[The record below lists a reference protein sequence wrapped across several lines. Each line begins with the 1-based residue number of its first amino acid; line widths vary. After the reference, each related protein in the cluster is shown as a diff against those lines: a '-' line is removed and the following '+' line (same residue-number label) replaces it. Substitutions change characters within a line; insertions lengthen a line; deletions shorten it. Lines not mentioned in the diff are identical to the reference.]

1 MDVRRDTLK
10 SLANPIPFDPISTD
24 PPPPI
29 FPTQEHTQP
38 PFNIDTSSTSKPI
51 ETNKWY
57 VNMMLDK
64 GQNPIWPLPYGLR
77 WENNQPGQTDGFF
90 ADPVQYYYSVYTPSI
105 IVSANELTGDNQLIL
120 SDMTQFSTNIY
131 LYPTKTNA
139 DPSSPSL
146 NFPVTRGMSFTT
158 VNYKQLSPVFYSG
171 IGFKTIDQQPQQLP
185 TGWIKY
191 NVVLENDI
199 TWLIYINNA
208 KATLVQLSQQ
218 KLELT
223 LNGNGNNLFDGII
236 QITKVPKGD
245 DGQAESLY
253 DQQHS
258 TYSLNW
264 KVGGNNTIQPLIF
277 ALPHHQESFDNSL
290 SGLSPTKLI
299 MTSPA
304 QGELLA
310 YVGNVWQLKE
320 PEFSGTEFLP
330 TDWES
335 KLSDANR
342 QVILD
347 QAKIDL
353 ALDFDTETTSNS
365 TYFSGKSLAKFAAL
379 CLVIS
384 DVLKDPTL
392 FNECFDKLKKTM
404 DTYLNNQQQ
413 TKLVYETTW
422 KGLVSNAGF
431 TSQNP
436 IEDFGNTWY
445 NDHHYHYGYYLY
457 TSAIISHFDEAW
469 GRQNQAWVNTLL
481 RDVVNPSPLDTFFPT
496 YRSFDWYAGHSW
508 SKGIFPSADGKDEES
523 TSEELNFYYSMK
535 LWAITIKN
543 DQSLKL
549 SNLIISILR
558 RSLRNYFL
566 LEDDNKNH
574 PPNFIKN
581 KVTGILFENKAD
593 YTTYFCPRTECIH
606 GIQMLP
612 MTPMLPFVR
621 SKIFVTQE
629 WQQKLATIVDGI
641 TDSWKSILY
650 MNYAIINPV
659 DAFQFF
665 QNNPS
670 TPLDD
675 GLTRTW
681 ALFWSSVQ

>member
-1 MDVRRDTLK
+1 
-10 SLANPIPFDPISTD
+10 NPIPFDPISTD

-258 TYSLNW
+258 
-264 KVGGNNTIQPLIF
+264 VFPID
-277 ALPHHQESFDNSL
+277 A
-290 SGLSPTKLI
+290 
-299 MTSPA
+299 
-304 QGELLA
+304 EL
-310 YVGNVWQLKE
+310 
-320 PEFSGTEFLP
+320 
-330 TDWES
+330 D
-335 KLSDANR
+335 
-342 QVILD
+342 
-347 QAKIDL
+347 ID
-353 ALDFDTETTSNS
+353 
-365 TYFSGKSLAKFAAL
+365 
-379 CLVIS
+379 V
-384 DVLKDPTL
+384 DP
-392 FNECFDKLKKTM
+392 
-404 DTYLNNQQQ
+404 
-413 TKLVYETTW
+413 
-422 KGLVSNAGF
+422 
-431 TSQNP
+431 
-436 IEDFGNTWY
+436 
-445 NDHHYHYGYYLY
+445 
-457 TSAIISHFDEAW
+457 
-469 GRQNQAWVNTLL
+469 
-481 RDVVNPSPLDTFFPT
+481 
-496 YRSFDWYAGHSW
+496 
-508 SKGIFPSADGKDEES
+508 
-523 TSEELNFYYSMK
+523 
-535 LWAITIKN
+535 
-543 DQSLKL
+543 
-549 SNLIISILR
+549 
-558 RSLRNYFL
+558 
-566 LEDDNKNH
+566 
-574 PPNFIKN
+574 
-581 KVTGILFENKAD
+581 
-593 YTTYFCPRTECIH
+593 
-606 GIQMLP
+606 
-612 MTPMLPFVR
+612 
-621 SKIFVTQE
+621 
-629 WQQKLATIVDGI
+629 QK
-641 TDSWKSILY
+641 
-650 MNYAIINPV
+650 
-659 DAFQFF
+659 
-665 QNNPS
+665 
-670 TPLDD
+670 
-675 GLTRTW
+675 
-681 ALFWSSVQ
+681 